1 MKKGKRRKA
10 MQNIPL
16 YTPDNLPRLG
26 ETRIEDGQL
35 AMCINPF
42 TSYACGSGD
51 LWAVENKVA
60 QFTVK
65 EHRGY
70 LEGIC
75 RKVEPRNKIVTI
87 EITKGAT
94 WGRLMSGSIVKF
106 SVADIIRYHPAS
118 DAGEQLIFQSQKL
131 RSEIWAKEVFIERS
145 IADLERA
152 LANEYQEQLAKV
164 LGEAEHAAMR
174 ELISAY
180 LIASQE
186 INKSMG
192 HCLHMPSR
200 ALKQAKQKLHEAFDS
215 YVKAK
220 TTEQKDNACQ

>member
-1 MKKGKRRKA
+1 

-35 AMCINPF
+35 AMCINPYI
-42 TSYACGSGD
+42 SYGGGSGD
-51 LWAVENKVA
+51 LWAVENQIA

-70 LEGIC
+70 LQGIC
-75 RKVEPRNKIVTI
+75 RKVEPKTKMVTI

-152 LANEYQEQLAKV
+152 LASEYQEQLAKV

-174 ELISAY
+174 ELITAY

-186 INKSMG
+186 VNKSMG

-200 ALKQAKQKLHEAFDS
+200 ALKQAKQKLHETFDS

-220 TTEQKDNACQ
+220 TTEQKDIACQ